1 MCMRKTMSQ
10 NPNMLRTMIGI
21 GLTLIFVLGYAVYSN
36 TVESEYYGYVTTN
49 EMEALEL
56 NQDDPESSEWYVST
70 NIPMTWINVSAE
82 GAPENSILRVQAD
95 GISWFHSPFLGENQD
110 FPFNC
115 EGDGDYSDLVETC
128 DFSTTHEIEVIES
141 GEVSLRGIVSSIL
154 PIEGLGYLQADDMEQ
169 ALILADELI
178 NDEKSTITW
187 RIGIYDE
194 NLEPISSNGISINVN
209 ITTHDLTSVSEFE
222 IDPIEE
228 SVYSLATLIGCFS
241 LMLILPLIIYFSA
254 VYKAKK
260 DESVRMDAPNLD
272 S

>member
-1 MCMRKTMSQ
+1 MRKTMSQ

-95 GISWFHSPFLGENQD
+95 GISWFPSPFLGENQD

-128 DFSTTHEIEVIES
+128 DFSTTHEIESIES

>member
-1 MCMRKTMSQ
+1 M
-10 NPNMLRTMIGI
+10 
-21 GLTLIFVLGYAVYSN
+21 
-36 TVESEYYGYVTTN
+36 
-49 EMEALEL
+49 
-56 NQDDPESSEWYVST
+56 
-70 NIPMTWINVSAE
+70 
-82 GAPENSILRVQAD
+82 
-95 GISWFHSPFLGENQD
+95 
-110 FPFNC
+110 
-115 EGDGDYSDLVETC
+115 ETC
-128 DFSTTHEIEVIES
+128 DFSTAHEIEVIES